1 MNDESAEPETIK
13 PKRKHRGL
21 KIAGG
26 IILVLMGISA
36 LAHTNTSA
44 TLKPGVATHHSTGTV
59 SRTPTETASKTPT
72 KKAHHS
78 TKAASPAPTKQE
90 PTTTAPPATTTKAAQ
105 PVVLQTESG
114 NGQGSE
120 PKFTVPSSA
129 SGWTL
134 TTTYNCQAFG
144 QSGNFQVYIT
154 GYGSAQGTSDFG
166 PNALGMGATATN
178 SYYDTGTFSLQV
190 NSECAWNYTVATIP
204 G

>member
-1 MNDESAEPETIK
+1 MSGESAEPGPVK
-13 PKRKHRGL
+13 PKRKHMGL
-21 KIAGG
+21 KIVGG
-26 IILVLMGISA
+26 VVLALFVIGTIS
-36 LAHTNTSA
+36 HTKTSA
-44 TLKPGVATHHSTGTV
+44 TLKPGVATHQST
-59 SRTPTETASKTPT
+59 KTPT
-72 KKAHHS
+72 K
-78 TKAASPAPTKQE
+78 TPAKTVSKTPTKQE
-90 PTTTAPPATTTKAAQ
+90 PTATVPSTPPSKPAQ

-129 SGWTL
+129 NGWTL

-144 QSGNFQVYIT
+144 QSGNFQVYVT
-154 GYGSAQGTSDFG
+154 GYGSAQGTTDFG

-178 SYYDTGTFSLQV
+178 SYYDTGTFALQV